1 MATLDKIVL
10 VLISNTGCPQHYKLP
25 LSAIGIAVP
34 KPEVS
39 SKCLQIIAASPQN
52 PKYSEDLQ
60 ALDIKIQS
68 YCIMIETRQGIKLLM
83 ESSLITTCQLAFT
96 ELCSYSSTVSQI
108 TFVTNLL

>member
-10 VLISNTGCPQHYKLP
+10 VLISNTGCPQHYKSP

-60 ALDIKIQS
+60 ALDIKIWS
-68 YCIMIETRQGIKLLM
+68 YCIMPRHQTLNGVQSIFN
-83 ESSLITTCQLAFT
+83 LIFLSC
-96 ELCSYSSTVSQI
+96 
-108 TFVTNLL
+108 